1 MNIKSVIN
9 AAKEA
14 IEATGMEVKTSSRS
28 DTEMLLGVRRTYR
41 HRVFGPATPI
51 VCWTEAFEYATG
63 KSWVTLLTHWR
74 KSQPLTPRKHQNT
87 RRGELILLAGTAT
100 EVEQQLAKLEQDKR
114 LLSAIYAPRRSNQ
127 VVTIAHAEVI

>member
-1 MNIKSVIN
+1 MNIRSVIN

-28 DTEMLLGVRRTYR
+28 DTEMLLGVRRNYR
-41 HRVFGPATPI
+41 HKVFGPATPI

-63 KSWVTLLTHWR
+63 NSWVTLLTQWR
-74 KSQPLTPRKHQNT
+74 KALPIKPRKQQPVS
-87 RRGELILLAGTAT
+87 RGELILLAGTAS
-100 EVEQQLAKLEQDKR
+100 EIEHQLAKLEQEKR

-127 VVTIAHAEVI
+127 IVTIAHAEVI

>member
-1 MNIKSVIN
+1 MNIRSVIN

-28 DTEMLLGVRRTYR
+28 DTEMLLGVRRSYR

-63 KSWVTLLTHWR
+63 KSWVTLLTQWR
-74 KSQPLTPRKHQNT
+74 KTLPIKPRKQQPVS
-87 RRGELILLAGTAT
+87 RGELILLAGTAT
-100 EVEQQLAKLEQDKR
+100 EIEHQLAKLEQEKR